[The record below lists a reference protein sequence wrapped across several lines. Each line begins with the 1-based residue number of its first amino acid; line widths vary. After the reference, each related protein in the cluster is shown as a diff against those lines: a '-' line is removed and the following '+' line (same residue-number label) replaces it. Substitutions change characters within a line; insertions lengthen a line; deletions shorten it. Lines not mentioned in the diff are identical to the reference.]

1 MNSREMSVAGSFYP
15 AQCREMKRYM
25 DSFNHSLKN
34 RVKLEFTPRAIISP
48 HAGYIYSG
56 FTANAAYSLINP
68 AAIKRV
74 IIIGPSHRVYL
85 KGASV
90 ALYEN
95 YRSPCKEFR
104 IDQAYSKSL
113 IERHDALCFEPSAH
127 MEHSTETQVPFVAR
141 YFNDVELVE
150 IVYGDIEFKD
160 LVPVISDAL
169 EEEESFVIISTDLS
183 HFYGLKEANMLDTIC
198 VKAVE
203 QMSIEKLD
211 LGCEACGMTG
221 VKALMHAAK
230 KAGLQSRVTDYR
242 TSYDAS
248 SDASRVVGYMSA
260 LLG

>member
-15 AQCREMKRYM
+15 AQCREIKRYI
-25 DSFNHSLKN
+25 DSFNHALTN
-34 RVKLEFTPRAIISP
+34 RLKLEFTPKAIISP

-56 FTANAAYSLINP
+56 FTANAAYSLVKP
-68 AAIKRV
+68 DKIKRV

-85 KGASV
+85 RGASV
-90 ALYEN
+90 ALYES
-95 YRSPCKEFR
+95 YRSPCKEFT
-104 IDQAYSKSL
+104 IDQAYSRSL
-113 IERHDALCFEPSAH
+113 IERHAALSFDPSAH

-150 IVYGDIEFKD
+150 IVYGDIAFKD
-160 LVPVISDAL
+160 LVPVIADAL

-183 HFYGLKEANMLDTIC
+183 HFYGLKEANMLDSVC

-203 QMSIEKLD
+203 QMNLEKLD

-221 VKALMHAAK
+221 VKALIYAAK
-230 KAGLQSRVTDYR
+230 KADLQSRVIDYR